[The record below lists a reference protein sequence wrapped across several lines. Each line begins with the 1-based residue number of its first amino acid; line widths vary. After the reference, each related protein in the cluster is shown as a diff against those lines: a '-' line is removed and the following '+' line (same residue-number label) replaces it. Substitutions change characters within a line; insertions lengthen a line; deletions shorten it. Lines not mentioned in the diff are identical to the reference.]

1 MKPRVVSFGE
11 GALLVELGD
20 EFQENVV
27 AWARSIA
34 EYWDTTYRY
43 GPAVPAYA
51 SVVLRFDPLRT
62 APTQAEKFAAELL
75 AQGESALVAPA
86 EPRRLVEIPTTYDG
100 PDLAETADRSHLS
113 VDELVALHAKREYTA
128 YFLGFMPGFAYC
140 GRLDPK
146 IVSSRLERPRERV
159 PAGSVAIAD
168 GQTGVYPF
176 ASPGGWRLIG
186 RTELAMFDASATEP
200 VLIRAGDRVRFVPQ

>member
-1 MKPRVVSFGE
+1 MTPRVVPFGE
-11 GALLVELGD
+11 GALLVELGT

-27 AWARSIA
+27 DRARRIA
-34 EYWDTTYRY
+34 GHWENIFTF

-51 SVVLRFDPLRT
+51 SVVLRFDPLRIEP
-62 APTQAEKFAAELL
+62 AKAETFAAELL
-75 AQGESALVAPA
+75 GRVEFMLVTPTT
-86 EPRRLVEIPTTYDG
+86 PRRLVEIPTTYDG
-100 PDLAETADRSHLS
+100 PDLAETAERSQLT
-113 VDELVALHAKREYTA
+113 VEELVALHSKREYTA

-146 IVSSRLERPRERV
+146 IVSSRLEHPRERV

-176 ASPGGWRLIG
+176 ASPGGWRLLG
-186 RTELAMFDASATEP
+186 RTELAMFDPGAAEP
-200 VLIRAGDRVRFVPQ
+200 VRISAGDRVRFVPQ

>member
-1 MKPRVVSFGE
+1 MKPRVVPFGE
-11 GALLVELGD
+11 GALLVELGN
-20 EFQENVV
+20 EFQENIV
-27 AWARSIA
+27 AWARAIA
-34 EYWDTTYRY
+34 EHWDTTLGY

-51 SVVLRFDPLRT
+51 SVVLRFDPLRIE
-62 APTQAEKFAAELL
+62 PTQAEQFAAELL
-75 AQGESALVAPA
+75 ARSELMLVAPTK
-86 EPRRLVEIPTTYDG
+86 PRRLVEIPTTYNG
-100 PDLAETADRSHLS
+100 PDLAETAERSRLS

-140 GRLDPK
+140 GRLDAK
-146 IVSSRLERPRERV
+146 IASSRLERPRERV

-186 RTELAMFDASATEP
+186 RTELAMFDPSAAEP
-200 VLIRAGDRVRFVPQ
+200 VLIHAGDRVRFVPQ

>member
-1 MKPRVVSFGE
+1 MTPRVVPFGE
-11 GALLVELGD
+11 GALLVELGT

-27 AWARSIA
+27 DRARRIA
-34 EYWDTTYRY
+34 GHWENIFTF

-51 SVVLRFDPLRT
+51 SVVLRFDPLRIEP
-62 APTQAEKFAAELL
+62 AKAETFAAELL
-75 AQGESALVAPA
+75 GRVEFMLVTPTT
-86 EPRRLVEIPTTYDG
+86 PRRLVEIPTTYDG
-100 PDLAETADRSHLS
+100 PDLAETAERSQLT
-113 VDELVALHAKREYTA
+113 VEELVALHSKREYTA

-176 ASPGGWRLIG
+176 ASPGGWRLLG
-186 RTELAMFDASATEP
+186 RTELAMFDPGAAEP
-200 VLIRAGDRVRFVPQ
+200 VRISAGDRVRFVPQ

>member
-1 MKPRVVSFGE
+1 MKPRVVPFGE
-11 GALLVELGD
+11 GALLVEVGD

-27 AWARSIA
+27 RWARGIA
-34 EYWDTTYRY
+34 DHWETIFNF

-51 SVVLRFDPLRT
+51 SALLRFDPLRL
-62 APTQAEKFAAELL
+62 APAEAEKYAKELL
-75 AQGESALVAPA
+75 ARGELMTI
-86 EPRRLVEIPTTYDG
+86 EGDKPRPIVEIPTTYDG
-100 PDLAETADRSHLS
+100 PDLAETAERSHLS
-113 VDELVALHAKREYTA
+113 VEQLIALHAEREYTA

-140 GRLDPK
+140 GRLDPR

-168 GQTGVYPF
+168 GQTGVYPL

-186 RTELAMFDASATEP
+186 RTDLALFDPSADEP
-200 VLIRAGDRVRFVPQ
+200 VRIRAGDRVRFVPL

>member
-1 MKPRVVSFGE
+1 VKPRVVPFGE
-11 GALLVELGD
+11 GALLVELGN
-20 EFQENVV
+20 EFHEDVV
-27 AWARSIA
+27 AWARGIA
-34 EYWDTTYRY
+34 EYWDTTFRY

-51 SVVLRFDPLRT
+51 SVVLRFDPLRIE
-62 APTQAEKFAAELL
+62 PIQAEKFVAELL
-75 AQGESALVAPA
+75 ARGDFMLDAPTR
-86 EPRRLVEIPTTYDG
+86 PRRLVEIPTTYDG
-100 PDLAETADRSHLS
+100 PDLAETAERSHLS
-113 VDELVALHAKREYTA
+113 VDALVGLHAKRDYTA

-186 RTELAMFDASATEP
+186 RTELAMFDPSAAGP
-200 VLIRAGDRVRFVPQ
+200 VLIHAGDRVRFIPQ

>member
-1 MKPRVVSFGE
+1 MKPRVVPFGE
-11 GALLVELGD
+11 GALLVELGN
-20 EFQENVV
+20 EFRENVV
-27 AWARSIA
+27 AWARAIA
-34 EYWDTTYRY
+34 EHWDTTLRY

-51 SVVLRFDPLRT
+51 SVVLRFDPLRIE
-62 APTQAEKFAAELL
+62 PTQAEKFAAELL
-75 AQGESALVAPA
+75 ARGEFTLVAPTNQ
-86 EPRRLVEIPTTYDG
+86 RGVVEIPTTYDG
-100 PDLAETADRSHLS
+100 PDLAETAERSNLS
-113 VDELVALHAKREYTA
+113 VDEVVALHAKRDYTA

-140 GRLDPK
+140 GRLDAR

-186 RTELAMFDASATEP
+186 RTDLAMFDPSAAEP
-200 VLIRAGDRVRFVPQ
+200 VLIHAGDRVRFVPQ

>member
-1 MKPRVVSFGE
+1 MTPRVVPFGE
-11 GALLVELGD
+11 GALLVELGT

-27 AWARSIA
+27 DRARRIA
-34 EYWDTTYRY
+34 GHWENIFTF

-51 SVVLRFDPLRT
+51 SVVLRFDPLRIEP
-62 APTQAEKFAAELL
+62 AKAETFAAELI
-75 AQGESALVAPA
+75 ARGEFMLVTPTT
-86 EPRRLVEIPTTYDG
+86 PRRLVEIPTTYDG
-100 PDLAETADRSHLS
+100 PDLAETAERSQLT
-113 VDELVALHAKREYTA
+113 VEELVALHSKREYTA

-176 ASPGGWRLIG
+176 ASPGGWRLLG
-186 RTELAMFDASATEP
+186 RTELAMFDPGAAEP
-200 VLIRAGDRVRFVPQ
+200 VRISAGDRVRFVPQ

>member
-1 MKPRVVSFGE
+1 VKPRVVPFGE

-20 EFQENVV
+20 EFRENVV
-27 AWARSIA
+27 GWARDIA
-34 EYWDTTYRY
+34 EYWENIFTF

-51 SVVLRFDPLRT
+51 SVVLRFDPLRIE
-62 APTQAEKFAAELL
+62 PTQAEKFAAELL
-75 AQGESALVAPA
+75 ARGEFMLIAGDK
-86 EPRRLVEIPTTYDG
+86 PRRLIEIPTTYDG
-100 PDLAETADRSHLS
+100 PDLGETAERSHLS
-113 VDELVALHAKREYTA
+113 VDELVNLHAKRDYTA

-186 RTELAMFDASATEP
+186 RTELAMFDPRATEP
-200 VLIRAGDRVRFVPQ
+200 VLIRAGDRVRFTPQ

>member
-1 MKPRVVSFGE
+1 MKPRIVPFGE
-11 GALLVELGD
+11 GALLVELGN

-27 AWARSIA
+27 GWARGIA
-34 EYWDTTYRY
+34 EHWETIPTF

-51 SVVLRFDPLRT
+51 SVVLRFDPLRI

-75 AQGESALVAPA
+75 GRGEFVPGAGNA
-86 EPRRLVEIPTTYDG
+86 PRRLIEIPTTYDG
-100 PDLAETADRSHLS
+100 PDLAETAERSSLS
-113 VDELVALHAKREYTA
+113 VEQLVALHAKRDYTA

-146 IVSSRLERPRERV
+146 IVSTRLERPRERV

-168 GQTGVYPF
+168 GQTGVYPLP
-176 ASPGGWRLIG
+176 SPGGWRLIG
-186 RTELAMFDASATEP
+186 RTDLAMFDPSAAEP
-200 VLIRAGDRVRFVPQ
+200 VLIRAGDRVRFVPL

>member
-1 MKPRVVSFGE
+1 MPRVVPFGE
-11 GALLVELGD
+11 GALLVELGT

-27 AWARSIA
+27 ARARAIA
-34 EYWDTTYRY
+34 EPWEMTFRY

-51 SVVLRFDPLRT
+51 SVVLRFDPLRIE
-62 APTQAEKFAAELL
+62 PTQAEKLAAELL
-75 AQGESALVAPA
+75 VRGESVLDAVA

-100 PDLAETADRSHLS
+100 PDLAETAERSRLS

-146 IVSSRLERPRERV
+146 ILSSRLERPRERV

-186 RTELAMFDASATEP
+186 RTALPMFDPSAAEP

>member
-1 MKPRVVSFGE
+1 MKPRVVPFGE
-11 GALLVELGD
+11 GALLVELGS

-27 AWARSIA
+27 AWARGIA
-34 EYWDTTYRY
+34 EYWETTFRY

-51 SVVLRFDPLRT
+51 SVVLRFDPLRIE
-62 APTQAEKFAAELL
+62 PTQAETFAAELL
-75 AQGESALVAPA
+75 TRGDSVLAAPTG
-86 EPRRLVEIPTTYDG
+86 PPRLVEIPTTYDG
-100 PDLAETADRSHLS
+100 PDLAATAERSQLS
-113 VDELVALHAKREYTA
+113 VDELVSLHAKRDYTA

-140 GRLDPK
+140 GRLDPN
-146 IVSSRLERPRERV
+146 IVSSRLGRPRERV

-186 RTELAMFDASATEP
+186 RTELAMFDPSATEP

>member
-1 MKPRVVSFGE
+1 VKPRVVPFGE

-27 AWARSIA
+27 SWARGIA
-34 EYWDTTYRY
+34 DHWETVPGF

-51 SVVLRFDPLRT
+51 SALLRFDPLRI
-62 APTQAEKFAAELL
+62 
-75 AQGESALVAPA
+75 APA
-86 EPRRLVEIPTTYDG
+86 EAEKVAEAMLARGEFTPTLGNQTRRLVEIPTTYDG
-100 PDLAETADRSHLS
+100 PDLAETAERSHLS
-113 VDELVALHAKREYTA
+113 VQQLVALHAEREYTA

-140 GRLDPK
+140 GRLDPR

-168 GQTGVYPF
+168 GQTGVYPL
-176 ASPGGWRLIG
+176 ASPGGWRLLG
-186 RTELAMFDASATEP
+186 RTDLAMFDPTAAEP
-200 VLIRAGDRVRFVPQ
+200 VRIRAGDRVRFVPL

>member
-1 MKPRVVSFGE
+1 MKPRVLPFGE
-11 GALLVELGD
+11 SALLVELGD

-27 AWARSIA
+27 SWARAIA
-34 EYWDTTYRY
+34 DYWETIFKF

-51 SVVLRFDPLRT
+51 SALLRFDPLKT
-62 APTQAEKFAAELL
+62 
-75 AQGESALVAPA
+75 APA
-86 EPRRLVEIPTTYDG
+86 EAEKVAAAMLARGQFMPTLGNKPRRLIEIPTTYDG
-100 PDLAETADRSHLS
+100 PDLAETAERSNLS
-113 VDELVALHAKREYTA
+113 VDEVVALHAKRDYTA

-140 GRLDPK
+140 GRLDAR

-168 GQTGVYPF
+168 GQTGVYPL

-186 RTELAMFDASATEP
+186 RTELAMFDPSATEP
-200 VLIRAGDRVRFVPQ
+200 VLIRAGDRVRFIPQ

>member
-1 MKPRVVSFGE
+1 VTPRVVPFGE
-11 GALLVELGD
+11 GALLVELGN

-27 AWARSIA
+27 AWARAIA
-34 EYWDTTYRY
+34 EHWDTTLRY

-51 SVVLRFDPLRT
+51 SVVLRFDPLRIE
-62 APTQAEKFAAELL
+62 PTQAEVSAAELL
-75 AQGESALVAPA
+75 ARGELIPVGPT
-86 EPRRLVEIPTTYDG
+86 ERRRLVEIPTTYDG
-100 PDLAETADRSHLS
+100 PDLAETAERSHLS
-113 VDELVALHAKREYTA
+113 VGELVALHANRDYTA

-168 GQTGVYPF
+168 GQTAVYPF

-186 RTELAMFDASATEP
+186 RTELAMFDPSAAEP
-200 VLIRAGDRVRFVPQ
+200 VLIHAGDRVRFVPQ

>member
-1 MKPRVVSFGE
+1 VKPRVVPFGE
-11 GALLVELGD
+11 GALLVELGN
-20 EFQENVV
+20 EFQEDVV
-27 AWARSIA
+27 AWARGIA
-34 EYWDTTYRY
+34 SHWETILRL

-51 SVVLRFDPLRT
+51 SVVLRFDPLRIE
-62 APTQAEKFAAELL
+62 PTQAETFAAELV
-75 AQGESALVAPA
+75 ARRESAQASTKQ
-86 EPRRLVEIPTTYDG
+86 RRLVEIPTTYDG
-100 PDLAETADRSHLS
+100 PDLAETAERSKLS
-113 VDELVALHAKREYTA
+113 VDELVALHAKRDYTA

-186 RTELAMFDASATEP
+186 RTETAMFDPSAAEP
-200 VLIRAGDRVRFVPQ
+200 VLISAGDLVRFVPQ